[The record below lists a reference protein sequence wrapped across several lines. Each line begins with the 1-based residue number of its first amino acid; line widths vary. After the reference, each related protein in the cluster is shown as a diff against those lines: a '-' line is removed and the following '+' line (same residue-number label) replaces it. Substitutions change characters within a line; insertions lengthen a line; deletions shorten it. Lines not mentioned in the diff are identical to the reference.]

1 MTDSVI
7 FTEVQS
13 KVQSKVIHSAIDAL
27 TLVMEVVEHQ
37 GGGIKGDAKA
47 FAVLDVLKD
56 PRILGLLPDPVA
68 QALTVM
74 AEQRLILPSIDAICA
89 ASRGQ
94 LGINQV
100 ATCCATFWTLFSK
113 ARMGHKE

>member
-1 MTDSVI
+1 MTDLI
-7 FTEVQS
+7 LTEVQA

-37 GGGIKGDAKA
+37 GGMKGDTKA
-47 FAVLDVLKD
+47 FAVLDILKD
-56 PRILGLLPDPVA
+56 PRILGILPDPVA

-74 AEQRLILPSIDAICA
+74 TEQRLILPSIDAICA

-100 ATCCATFWTLFSK
+100 SACCATFWTHFSK

>member
-1 MTDSVI
+1 MTDLIVSK
-7 FTEVQS
+7 VQT

-27 TLVMEVVEHQ
+27 TLVMEVVESLD
-37 GGGIKGDAKA
+37 GMKGDAKA
-47 FAVLDVLKD
+47 FAVLDALKN
-56 PRILGLLPDPVA
+56 PRILGLLPDSVA
-68 QALTVM
+68 QTVVVM
-74 AEQRLILPSIDAICA
+74 TDQGIVLPSIDAICA

-100 ATCCATFWTLFSK
+100 ATCCASFWTHISK